1 MDRHQGRAV
10 ELDPAVHEL
19 RNVRREAPEPGEGE
33 VQIEVSACAVCRTDL
48 QLVRG
53 DLPARRTPIVPGHQI
68 VGRVRAL
75 GPDVDADRHPIG
87 GRVGVAWIAGTCGV
101 CRFCRSGRENLCV
114 DIRFTGWDRDGGY
127 ADTVTARADFTYP
140 IPDGFDDRHAAP
152 LLCGGAIGYRSLK
165 IAGVD
170 LADAQGKTLGLFG
183 FGASATCVIQL
194 AVHAGCEVYVATR
207 SAAEQQRA
215 RDLGAVWTGTYG
227 DPVPVPLDAAITF
240 APAGDVVI
248 AALQSVDRGATV
260 AINAIH
266 LDRIPTFDYDRL
278 WLERS
283 LRSVAN
289 VTRADVIELL
299 ELAAAIPVE
308 TSTDVYPLDQ
318 AAVALDALEVG
329 AVRGAAVL
337 EMR

>member
-1 MDRHQGRAV
+1 MGRHHGRAV
-10 ELDPAVHEL
+10 ELDAGHGL
-19 RNVRREAPEPGEGE
+19 RNVHREAPEPGEGE

-68 VGRVRAL
+68 VGRVRAR
-75 GPDVDADRHPIG
+75 GPQVDPDTCPIG
-87 GRVGVAWIAGTCGV
+87 ERVGVAWIAGTCGV

-114 DIRFTGWDRDGGY
+114 AIRFTGWDRDGGY
-127 ADTVTARADFTYP
+127 ADAVTARADFTYP
-140 IPDGFDDRHAAP
+140 IPDGFDDRRAAP

-170 LADAQGKTLGLFG
+170 LADARGRTLGLFG

-207 SAAEQQRA
+207 SASEQQRA
-215 RDLGAVWTGTYG
+215 RDLGAFWAGSYAE
-227 DPVPVPLDAAITF
+227 PVPVPLDAAITF
-240 APAGDVVI
+240 APAGDVVL
-248 AALQSVDRGATV
+248 AALRSVDRGATV

-266 LDRIPTFDYDRL
+266 LDRIPTFDYDQL

-308 TSTDVYPLDQ
+308 THIDVYPLEQ
-318 AAVALDALEVG
+318 AAAALDALEAG